1 MPSDITIVAA
11 DVRPLPGCIT
21 RRFTAGGTI
30 PVGAPVYLSA
40 ADTVSAAAG
49 GTVATSFAIGVLV
62 AVYDP
67 ATAGQAASGEMVDV
81 AMKGPVAGYSTN
93 MAHNIMLYVDDNAGV
108 ICDTTGT
115 AKTIIGIGLSASV
128 MYVNPIWVT
137 LS

>member
-1 MPSDITIVAA
+1 MSDVTIVAA
-11 DVRPLPGCIT
+11 DVRPLPGCII

-40 ADTVSAAAG
+40 ADTVSAADASA
-49 GTVATSFAIGVLV
+49 TTTSFAIGVLV

-81 AMKGPVAGYSTN
+81 VLEGPVAGYSTN
-93 MAHNIMLYVDDNAGV
+93 MAHNTIFYVDDDAG
-108 ICDTTGT
+108 IIADAAG
-115 AKTIIGIGLSASV
+115 AKDTIIGIGLSASV
-128 MYVNPIWVT
+128 LYVHPIWIN